1 MSNKLAKVLLI
12 CALVV
17 VLPLFIA
24 GTVIAVYYSMNAVTT
39 FEVYTDSQIV
49 SAPTITSGATVE
61 YDAETGSYR
70 VINGHSKV
78 TSVEYSAEGFN
89 FNYWFDG
96 SREEYV
102 KLIGDIA
109 NANDE
114 TVREELNAELE
125 AKTLSTSDILSFRT
139 GDIENITAVFSAI
152 TYDVQYSIATTPNGE
167 AVNGSAEL
175 IYGQSI
181 ADVLGYNLQNTDTH
195 DFVGFIVNEDEN
207 TIYTTAT
214 FPVSAEEITISAL
227 WKEVPSFQVRYY
239 KNNAIIDSLTSATFN
254 RNSDLST
261 IVVPDAMSQNT
272 NGFTAVWQHN
282 GVNFTEV
289 TIDMLANPVYD
300 EPNYIRVD
308 LVETPIVY
316 NVQITGNASG
326 TTATYR
332 NDSPFTV
339 TADNYTIFNT
349 VRSASNWTFGQYAW
363 EFDDFTYNSTEYTTA
378 SALINAITTANSDS
392 TNGTINIVVNFRRVA
407 TEYTFHFYDGN
418 TYIGQSTST
427 DTLTVVELPDEACK
441 VGYQITRVLID
452 GEEHDVLNYS
462 HRYENGQVLV
472 NNGYVVLRNSDIFDG
487 VTTKSIYLTYTAVP
501 LTIEIDDADYR
512 GTETIIEAITIENYE
527 TKLAPLFEKD
537 NWVGYSNIQT
547 WSENVTIGEQNF
559 TDATSLFNHLLA
571 NYEAGDTAT
580 ITSVVSCVIT
590 SLNTNG
596 VTYNG
601 ATSYTNGSLPENN
614 PAHQS
619 VTDFSVS
626 IFSEESIFGLD
637 LVENSFYNGDAE
649 VEPIKIMFELNGQK
663 RTFEFSSLGED
674 TTIYNF
680 LNIIYAENNLSPGKT
695 ITLTGLILYFQ
706 PISQ

>member
-78 TSVEYSAEGFN
+78 TSVEYSAEGFK

-109 NANDE
+109 NASDE
-114 TVREELNAELE
+114 TIREELNAELK
-125 AKTLSTSDILSFRT
+125 AKTLSTSNILSFRT
-139 GDIENITAVFSAI
+139 GDIENITAVFSVVRY
-152 TYDVQYSIATTPNGE
+152 TVQYEGE
-167 AVNGSAEL
+167 TYSFE
-175 IYGQSI
+175 YGESLTGEGKLPAFSNTDDQ
-181 ADVLGYNLQNTDTH
+181 DFLGY
-195 DFVGFIVNEDEN
+195 IVDDNESVV
-207 TIYTTAT
+207 YTTAT
-214 FPVSAEEITISAL
+214 FPISLDGETISVTAL
-227 WKEVPSFQVRYY
+227 WKDVPSFQVRYY
-239 KNNAIIDSLTSATFN
+239 KNNAIIDTLTSATFN

-272 NGFTAVWQHN
+272 NGFTAVWQYN

-300 EPNYIRVD
+300 TVNYIDVN

-316 NVQITGNASG
+316 NVQISGNASG

-332 NDSPFTV
+332 NESSSFTV
-339 TADNYTIFNT
+339 TAVNYTIFNT

-363 EFDDFTYNSTEYTTA
+363 EFDDFTYTHNDA
-378 SALINAITTANSDS
+378 SYEGDSVDALINAITTANPDS
-392 TNGTINIVVNFRRVA
+392 ANGTINIVVNFRRVA
-407 TEYTFHFYDGN
+407 TEYIFNFYDGN
-418 TYIGQSTST
+418 NLLTEETVYDT
-427 DTLTVVELPDEACK
+427 DNPVFFLPAETEK
-441 VGYQITRVLID
+441 EGYQVTNANID
-452 GEEHDVLNYS
+452 GVDYDIYTYNDNLYIS
-462 HRYENGQVLV
+462 TTT
-472 NNGYVVLRNSDIFDG
+472 DIFDG
-487 VTTKSIYLTYTAVP
+487 VLVKNVYLTYTVIP

-512 GTETIIEAITIENYE
+512 GTETTIEAITIENYE

-537 NWVGYSNIQT
+537 NWISYSNIQT

-580 ITSVVSCVIT
+580 ITSVVDCKIT
-590 SLNTNG
+590 SVIVDG
-596 VTYNG
+596 VNYEGNINLPDNPDDEK
-601 ATSYTNGSLPENN
+601 YTE
-614 PAHQS
+614 A
-619 VTDFSVS
+619 DFTVS
-626 IFSEESIFGLD
+626 ILSEEGFLRKDPAKVTNESGETATFIGFYYTLNNDRTTWFDLSALDDDYSIF
-637 LVENSFYNGDAE
+637 
-649 VEPIKIMFELNGQK
+649 
-663 RTFEFSSLGED
+663 
-674 TTIYNF
+674 NF
-680 LNIIYAENNLSPGKT
+680 LNVLVGMNSDLSG
-695 ITLTGLILYFQ
+695 
-706 PISQ
+706 PISLGTIIFHAE

>member
-109 NANDE
+109 NASDE

-167 AVNGSAEL
+167 AVSGNAEL

-181 ADVLGYNLQNTDTH
+181 ADVLGYKLQNTDTH
-195 DFVGFIVNEDEN
+195 DFVGFIVNRDEN

-239 KNNAIIDSLTSATFN
+239 KNGEIIDGITSTEFN
-254 RNSDLST
+254 RNTYTT
-261 IVVPDAMSQNT
+261 ITVVNPMEQNT
-272 NGFTAVWQHN
+272 NGYTAVWQRN
-282 GVNFTEV
+282 GVEFTEV
-289 TIDMLANPVYD
+289 TIDMLTNPVYD
-300 EPNYIRVD
+300 TVNYIDVN

-316 NVQITGNASG
+316 NVQIEGNASG

-332 NDSPFTV
+332 NDSSFTV
-339 TADNYTIFNT
+339 TADNYSVFDT
-349 VRSASNWTFGQYAW
+349 VRSVSNWTFGQYAW

-407 TEYTFHFYDGN
+407 TEYTFHFYDGTEHKTELRIN
-418 TYIGQSTST
+418 
-427 DTLTVVELPDEACK
+427 DTEDPRISLPAETEK
-441 VGYQITRVLID
+441 EGYQVTNANINGTDYTIYSSE
-452 GEEHDVLNYS
+452 GNYYLNTTT
-462 HRYENGQVLV
+462 
-472 NNGYVVLRNSDIFDG
+472 DIFDG
-487 VTTKSIYLTYTAVP
+487 VLVKNVHLTYTVIP

-512 GTETIIEAITIENYE
+512 GRENTIEAITIENYE

-547 WSENVTIGEQNF
+547 WSENVTVDKKDF
-559 TDATSLFNHLLA
+559 ADAESLFNYLLA

-649 VEPIKIMFELNGQK
+649 VEPTEIMFELNGQK
-663 RTFEFSSLGED
+663 KTFKFSSLGED

-680 LNIIYAENNLSPGKT
+680 LNIIYAEYDLSPGE

>member
-109 NANDE
+109 NASDE

-167 AVNGSAEL
+167 AVSGNAEL

-195 DFVGFIVNEDEN
+195 DFVGFIVNGDKN

-239 KNNAIIDSLTSATFN
+239 KNGEIIDGITSTEFN
-254 RNSDLST
+254 RNTYTT
-261 IVVPDAMSQNT
+261 ITVVNPMEQNT
-272 NGFTAVWQHN
+272 NGYTAVWQRN
-282 GVNFTEV
+282 GVEFTEV
-289 TIDMLANPVYD
+289 TADMLANPVYD
-300 EPNYIRVD
+300 TVNYIDVN

-316 NVQITGNASG
+316 NVKITGNASS

-332 NDSPFTV
+332 NDSSFTV
-339 TADNYTIFNT
+339 TADNYSIFDT
-349 VRSASNWTFGQYAW
+349 VRSVSNWTFGQYAW

-547 WSENVTIGEQNF
+547 WSKNVTIGEQNF
-559 TDATSLFNHLLA
+559 TDATSLFNYLLG
-571 NYEAGDTAT
+571 NYKAGDTAT

-649 VEPIKIMFELNGQK
+649 VEPTEIMFELNGQK

>member
-109 NANDE
+109 NASDE
-114 TVREELNAELE
+114 TIREELNAELE
-125 AKTLSTSDILSFRT
+125 AKTLSTSNILSFRT

-195 DFVGFIVNEDEN
+195 DFVGFIVNGDEN

-239 KNNAIIDSLTSATFN
+239 KNGEIIDGITSTEFN
-254 RNSDLST
+254 RNTYTT
-261 IVVPDAMSQNT
+261 ITVVNPMEQNT
-272 NGFTAVWQHN
+272 NGYTAVWQRK
-282 GVNFTEV
+282 GVAFTEV

-300 EPNYIRVD
+300 TVNHIDVN

-316 NVQITGNASG
+316 NFQITGNASG

-332 NDSPFTV
+332 NDSSFTV

-363 EFDDFTYNSTEYTTA
+363 EFDDFTYTHNDSSYEGD
-378 SALINAITTANSDS
+378 SVDALINAITTANPDS
-392 TNGTINIVVNFRRVA
+392 ANGTINIVVNFRRVA
-407 TEYTFHFYDGN
+407 TEYIFNFYDGN
-418 TYIGQSTST
+418 NLLTEETVYDT
-427 DTLTVVELPDEACK
+427 DNPVFFLPAETEK
-441 VGYQITRVLID
+441 EGYQVTNANID
-452 GEEHDVLNYS
+452 GVDYDIYTYNDNLYIS
-462 HRYENGQVLV
+462 TTT
-472 NNGYVVLRNSDIFDG
+472 DIFDG
-487 VTTKSIYLTYTAVP
+487 VLVKNVYLTYTVIP
-501 LTIEIDDADYR
+501 LTIEIDDTDYR
-512 GTETIIEAITIENYE
+512 GTETTIEAITIENYE

-537 NWVGYSNIQT
+537 NWISYSNIQT

-580 ITSVVSCVIT
+580 ITSVVDCKIT
-590 SLNTNG
+590 SVIVDG
-596 VTYNG
+596 VNYEGNINLPDNPDDETYTE
-601 ATSYTNGSLPENN
+601 A
-614 PAHQS
+614 
-619 VTDFSVS
+619 DFTVS
-626 IFSEESIFGLD
+626 ILSKEGFLRRD
-637 LVENSFYNGDAE
+637 PAE
-649 VEPIKIMFELNGQK
+649 VTNESGETVTVTGFNYTLNDEL
-663 RTFEFSSLGED
+663 TWFDLSALGD
-674 TTIYNF
+674 DYSIYNF
-680 LNIIYAENNLSPGKT
+680 LNVLVGMNSDLSG
-695 ITLTGLILYFQ
+695 
-706 PISQ
+706 PISLGTIIFHAE

>member
-109 NANDE
+109 NASDE
-114 TVREELNAELE
+114 TIREELNAELE
-125 AKTLSTSDILSFRT
+125 AKTLSTSNILSFRT
-139 GDIENITAVFSAI
+139 GDIENITAVFSVVRY
-152 TYDVQYSIATTPNGE
+152 TVQYEGE
-167 AVNGSAEL
+167 TYSFE
-175 IYGQSI
+175 YGESLTGEGKLPAFSNTDDQ
-181 ADVLGYNLQNTDTH
+181 DFLGY
-195 DFVGFIVNEDEN
+195 IVDDNESVV
-207 TIYTTAT
+207 YTTAT
-214 FPVSAEEITISAL
+214 FPISLEGETISVTAL
-227 WKEVPSFQVRYY
+227 WKPVPSFQVRYY
-239 KNNAIIDSLTSATFN
+239 KNNAIIDTLTSATFN

-316 NVQITGNASG
+316 NVQISGNASG

-332 NDSPFTV
+332 NESSSFTV
-339 TADNYTIFNT
+339 TAVNYTIFNA
-349 VRSASNWTFGQYAW
+349 VRSVSNWTFGQYAW
-363 EFDDFTYNSTEYTTA
+363 EFDDFTYTHNDA
-378 SALINAITTANSDS
+378 SYEGDSVDALINAITTANPDS
-392 TNGTINIVVNFRRVA
+392 ANGTINIVVNFRRVA
-407 TEYTFHFYDGN
+407 TEYIFNFYDGN
-418 TYIGQSTST
+418 NLLTEETVYDT
-427 DTLTVVELPDEACK
+427 DNPVFFLPAETEK
-441 VGYQITRVLID
+441 EGYQVTNANID
-452 GEEHDVLNYS
+452 GVDYDIYTYNDNLYIS
-462 HRYENGQVLV
+462 TTT
-472 NNGYVVLRNSDIFDG
+472 DIFDG
-487 VTTKSIYLTYTAVP
+487 VLVKNVYLTYTVIP
-501 LTIEIDDADYR
+501 LTIEIDDTDYR
-512 GTETIIEAITIENYE
+512 GTETTIEAITIENYE

-537 NWVGYSNIQT
+537 NWISYSNIQT

-580 ITSVVSCVIT
+580 ITSVVDCKIT
-590 SLNTNG
+590 SVIVDG
-596 VTYNG
+596 VNYEGNINLPDNPDDETYTE
-601 ATSYTNGSLPENN
+601 A
-614 PAHQS
+614 
-619 VTDFSVS
+619 DFTVS
-626 IFSEESIFGLD
+626 ILSKEGFLRRD
-637 LVENSFYNGDAE
+637 PAE
-649 VEPIKIMFELNGQK
+649 VTNESGETVTVTGFNYTLNDEL
-663 RTFEFSSLGED
+663 TWFDLSALGD
-674 TTIYNF
+674 DYSIYNF
-680 LNIIYAENNLSPGKT
+680 LNVLAGMNSDLSG
-695 ITLTGLILYFQ
+695 
-706 PISQ
+706 PISLGTIIFHAE

>member
-125 AKTLSTSDILSFRT
+125 AKTLSTSNILSFRT
-139 GDIENITAVFSAI
+139 GDIENITAVFSVVRY
-152 TYDVQYSIATTPNGE
+152 TVQYEGE
-167 AVNGSAEL
+167 TYSFE
-175 IYGQSI
+175 YGESLTGEGKLPAFSNTDDQ
-181 ADVLGYNLQNTDTH
+181 DFLGY
-195 DFVGFIVNEDEN
+195 IVDDNESVV
-207 TIYTTAT
+207 YTTAT
-214 FPVSAEEITISAL
+214 FPVSLEGETISVTAL

-316 NVQITGNASG
+316 NVQISGNASG

-332 NDSPFTV
+332 NESSSFTV

-363 EFDDFTYNSTEYTTA
+363 EFDDFTYTHNDA
-378 SALINAITTANSDS
+378 SYEGDSVDALINAITTANPDS
-392 TNGTINIVVNFRRVA
+392 APDIINVTVNFRRVA

-501 LTIEIDDADYR
+501 LTIEIDDTDYR
-512 GTETIIEAITIENYE
+512 GTETTIEAITIENYE

-559 TDATSLFNHLLA
+559 TDATSLFNHLLT

-580 ITSVVSCVIT
+580 ITSVVDCKIT

-649 VEPIKIMFELNGQK
+649 VEPTEIMFELNGQK
-663 RTFEFSSLGED
+663 KTFEFSSLGED

-680 LNIIYAENNLSPGKT
+680 LNIIYAENNLSSDK